1 MLVFMRYLP
10 VVVVSVLL
18 TVVCRRMSMV
28 LDTSVS
34 VLGKSVEWFS
44 VLRSFLVGFSVSWS
58 VLSLILVD
66 FSVRGSVLSLIVVD
80 FSVVTVVC
88 DVVLKTEVEIS
99 LKQVCV
105 NVTPPTPPVPEILNS
120 LQ

>member
-1 MLVFMRYLP
+1 
-10 VVVVSVLL
+10 
-18 TVVCRRMSMV
+18 MV
-28 LDTSVS
+28 LDMSVS

-58 VLSLILVD
+58 VLSLILLD
-66 FSVRGSVLSLIVVD
+66 LSVIA
-80 FSVVTVVC
+80 VVC
-88 DVVLKTEVEIS
+88 DVVLAMEVEIS
-99 LKQVCV
+99 LKHACV